1 MHVLQEQARL
11 SKLMSK
17 PYQIGNTTGAV
28 VGSSVADPAS
38 MAYFLKQA
46 KRGLLAI
53 GAESLTW
60 KVGDRLLVDV
70 LCDIA
75 KALKWPIVATGHA
88 YKEVSARMAP
98 AKVVS
103 MNLLDL
109 VNHLKDSE
117 WKGLDGQGQY
127 DLFVT
132 GGHLVYLVSQAFSTL
147 KNFASKSKLSTASLD
162 FYYHPNARFS
172 LPNLDNPEEWRAYLD
187 KVLAAVQG
195 ETASKKK

>member
-1 MHVLQEQARL
+1 
-11 SKLMSK
+11 MSK

-75 KALKWPIVATGHA
+75 KALKWPVVATGHA
-88 YKEVSARMAP
+88 YKEVNARMAP
-98 AKVVS
+98 AKVAS

-109 VNHLKDSE
+109 VNHLKDPE

-132 GGHLVYLVSQAFSTL
+132 GGHLVYLVSQAFSAL
-147 KNFASKSKLSTASLD
+147 KNFASKSQLSTASLD

-172 LPNLDNPEEWRAYLD
+172 LPNLDNPEEWAKYLAT
-187 KVLAAVQG
+187 VLASVQ
-195 ETASKKK
+195 ADSAPKKK